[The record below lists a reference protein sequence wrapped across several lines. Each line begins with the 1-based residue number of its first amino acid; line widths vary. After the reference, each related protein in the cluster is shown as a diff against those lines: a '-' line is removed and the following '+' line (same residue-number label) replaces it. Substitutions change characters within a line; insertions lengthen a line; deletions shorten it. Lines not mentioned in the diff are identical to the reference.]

1 MIKRV
6 VRQTFVSTLIAAAA
20 TACGGAGRARQ
31 DLDEDPVGDAG
42 TTAIDRDGASP
53 VGDDSTGPH
62 ALNDFHSVHPD
73 GRWPDSGSTDPGDDA
88 STAVDGGSGGSSS
101 GGSTTSDG
109 STSADDAATRDASGD
124 DGGDGTG
131 SGEAGTRDAMADTG
145 TGTTCS
151 ASFTRCGGQCADT
164 TRDPSNCGGCG
175 NVCQGTCVNGGCATS
190 CADLLAL
197 APQTPSG
204 TYALDT
210 DGFGPGGGYQAYCDM
225 TSDGGGWT
233 LALKA
238 DGRNPAS
245 SFTYESPYWTDT
257 DTLDEGSADLSLNEA
272 KFASFSQIDASAV
285 RLVILD
291 VGAPSQPG
299 HAHVITLQSPASL
312 LDLVSGQ
319 YTPTALG
326 RAAWLALVDGASPE
340 PNCNVEGFNVYFS
353 APYSRA
359 RIGMI
364 SNNENDCNTPDSAV
378 GFGVEDGPSNSCYAT
393 DPAYGVGVVAGG
405 TCSMSADKELFGYVF
420 VR

>member
-20 TACGGAGRARQ
+20 AACGGAGRARQ
-31 DLDEDPVGDAG
+31 DVGEEPDDSG
-42 TTAIDRDGASP
+42 TTSIETDGASP
-53 VGDDSTGPH
+53 IGDDSTGPH
-62 ALNDFHSVHPD
+62 ALNDLHSVHPD
-73 GRWPDSGSTDPGDDA
+73 GRWPDSGSTDPGHDASAADDA
-88 STAVDGGSGGSSS
+88 GSDASA
-101 GGSTTSDG
+101 TPDG
-109 STSADDAATRDASGD
+109 STSPEAGAGDAGGGDDTGDDASASDAG
-124 DGGDGTG
+124 
-131 SGEAGTRDAMADTG
+131 APDAMADTG
-145 TGTTCS
+145 AGTVCS
-151 ASFTRCGGQCADT
+151 ASFTICGGRCADT
-164 TRDPSNCGGCG
+164 TRDPDNCGGCG

-210 DGFGPGGGYQAYCDM
+210 DGFGPGAGYQAYCDM

-238 DGRNPAS
+238 DGRDPAS

-257 DTLDEGSADLSLNEA
+257 DTLDEDSADLSLHEA

-285 RLVILD
+285 RLVFLD
-291 VGAPSQPG
+291 VDAPSQPG
-299 HAHVITLQSPASL
+299 HARVITLQSPSSL

-353 APYSRA
+353 PPYSRA

-378 GFGVEDGPSNSCYAT
+378 GFGVEDGPNDTCYAS
-393 DPAYGVGVVAGG
+393 DPHYGVGVVAGG
-405 TCSMSADKELFGYVF
+405 TCATAADKQLFGYVF